1 MKSTKH
7 AAVTAALVLAA
18 GLPLAV
24 GPAGAQ
30 TAPGSEQSPLQRQER
45 PDQRSPAARAAE
57 SYDPVGVPVGSFRL
71 FPELALE
78 EVYNDNIYAANS
90 SVGKTASFIQV
101 IKPTLDL
108 RSDWN
113 NHMLNVFAKGA
124 FGFYSANATENF
136 QDLSFGADG
145 RIDIQRNW
153 NTYGGASWSRR
164 HEERGT
170 PNTVTSTFPPNLY
183 NQIVANL
190 GYYQAFNRFSV
201 RADGRMDNY
210 NYLNSGP
217 GPAAG
222 AIFNGDRDRTE
233 FRETLRL
240 GYEFSPG
247 FQFWTRGGLNQRTY
261 VNTLDSLGFTHNSSG
276 WDVVGGLAVDLGG
289 ITAFEV
295 FAGYMQ
301 QNYRDPRYP
310 VVQGPSFG
318 LTGYW
323 NPMRELYVK
332 PFVRRTIEDSAL
344 TGTSAFFSTAFGVD
358 VDYRM
363 RPNIKIDGHF
373 DYSIADYSVNSTA
386 TPPSRY
392 DQYVVFRAGLTYYPT
407 REFFVGPM
415 YQYTNRTS
423 NITGSGYDQNL
434 VMLRLGARL

>member
-1 MKSTKH
+1 MKSIKRV
-7 AAVTAALVLAA
+7 AFAVALVLGA
-18 GLPLAV
+18 GVSATDD
-24 GPAGAQ
+24 PAQAQ
-30 TAPGSEQSPLQRQER
+30 TQAQQAPGSERSPLQRQER
-45 PDQRSPAARAAE
+45 DQRGPAAIAAE

-71 FPELALE
+71 FPELELD

-90 SVGKTASFIQV
+90 GKTGSFIQL

-113 NHMLNVFAKGA
+113 NHMLNVVARGA
-124 FGFYSANATENF
+124 FGFYSANSTENF
-136 QDLSFGADG
+136 QDFSFASDG

-153 NTYGGASWSRR
+153 NVYGGASWSRR

-170 PNTVTSTFPPNLY
+170 PNAVTSTFPPNKY
-183 NQIVANL
+183 NQLVANL

-201 RADGRMDNY
+201 RLDGRMDNY
-210 NYLNSGP
+210 NFVDSGP

-247 FQFWTRGGLNQRTY
+247 YQVWTRGGLNQRTY
-261 VNTLDSLGFTHNSSG
+261 SNMIDSLGFTHNSSG
-276 WDVVGGLAVDLGG
+276 WDVVGGVSIDLGG
-289 ITAFEV
+289 ITAIEL

-318 LTGYW
+318 LTGFW
-323 NPMRELYVK
+323 NPIRELFIK
-332 PFVRRTIEDSAL
+332 PFVRRTIEESAL
-344 TGTSAFFSTAFGVD
+344 TSTSAYFNTAFGVD
-358 VDYRM
+358 VDYRV
-363 RPNIKIDGHF
+363 RPNIKVDGHF
-373 DYSIADYSVNSTA
+373 DYSIADYSVTSGA
-386 TPPSRY
+386 ASRY
-392 DQYVVFRAGLTYYPT
+392 DQYVVFRASVTYNPT
-407 REFFVGPM
+407 REFFIGPM
-415 YQYTNRTS
+415 YQFTNRNS
-423 NITGSGYDQNL
+423 NVAGSGYDQNI